1 MILEDEEDI
10 LLLYKDYLKRKGHN
24 ITVSSTTADE
34 AFTDYE
40 SYKPD
45 LVIIDYKLPGHK
57 NGLHAAS
64 EIISKYS
71 TAKIL
76 ILTAFE
82 NVKEEMV
89 RMNFFQGKEIPVLI
103 KPVKLSQLAE
113 IVSKFSNN

>member
-24 ITVSSTTADE
+24 ITVSS
-34 AFTDYE
+34 FTDYE

-57 NGLHAAS
+57 NGLHAAN

-89 RMNFFQGKEIPVLI
+89 RMNFFQGKEIPVII

-113 IVSKFSNN
+113 IISKFSNN

>member
-10 LLLYKDYLKRKGHN
+10 LLLYKDYLKKKGHN
-24 ITVSSTTADE
+24 ITVSSTTANE
-34 AFTDYE
+34 ALTDYE

-57 NGLHAAS
+57 NGLHAAN
-64 EIISKYS
+64 EIISKHS

-82 NVKEEMV
+82 HVKEEMV
-89 RMNFFQGKEIPVLI
+89 QMNFFQGKEIPLLI
-103 KPVKLSQLAE
+103 KPIRLSDLAE
-113 IVSKFSNN
+113 IISKLSKN